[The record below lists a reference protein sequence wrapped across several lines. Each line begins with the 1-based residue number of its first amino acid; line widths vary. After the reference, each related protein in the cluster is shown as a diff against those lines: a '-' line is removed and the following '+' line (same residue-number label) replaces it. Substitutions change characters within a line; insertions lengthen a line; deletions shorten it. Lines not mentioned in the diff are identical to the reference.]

1 MIEQTGMSA
10 ALSTSSVALLLL
22 VAAITTA
29 GAAERSRNP
38 LADHVRTANDRF
50 KDVSVAVSAQGK

>member
-10 ALSTSSVALLLL
+10 ALSTSSVAPLLV

-38 LADHVRTANDRF
+38 LADHVRAADDRF
-50 KDVSVAVSAQGK
+50 KDEPAAVSAQGK